1 MPRRDR
7 STVWAST
14 RRDLTTLLSRPSS
27 SSWRIFSNVLVATT
41 PDNIRPGKIKLD
53 LGKRLAMKRR
63 EERLSEKRPPDLNS
77 S

>member
-7 STVWAST
+7 STVWAAT

-27 SSWRIFSNVLVATT
+27 SSLRMFENVLVAAT
-41 PDNIRPGKIKLD
+41 PDNIRTGKIKLD

-63 EERLSEKRPPDLNS
+63 EERLSGKTTA
-77 S
+77 

>member
-1 MPRRDR
+1 
-7 STVWAST
+7 
-14 RRDLTTLLSRPSS
+14 
-27 SSWRIFSNVLVATT
+27 VLVATT

-53 LGKRLAMKRR
+53 LGKSLAMKRR